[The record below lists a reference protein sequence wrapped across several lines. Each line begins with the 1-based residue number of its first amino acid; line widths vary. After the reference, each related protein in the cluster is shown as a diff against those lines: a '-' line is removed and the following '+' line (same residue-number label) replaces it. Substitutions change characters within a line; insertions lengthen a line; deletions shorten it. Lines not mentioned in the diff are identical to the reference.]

1 MTLKY
6 TSEAWMRSIHGKLIV
21 ECQLNRSLWISFTYC
36 VFLLF
41 LKSTVAF
48 VSGDAYVFT
57 DVRDHGW
64 AQGIVRNENLSVD
77 L

>member
-1 MTLKY
+1 MDFFYVLRIFVVPK
-6 TSEAWMRSIHGKLIV
+6 IH
-21 ECQLNRSLWISFTYC
+21 SSFC
-36 VFLLF
+36 F
-41 LKSTVAF
+41 
-48 VSGDAYVFT
+48 GDAYVFT

>member
-1 MTLKY
+1 MDFFYVL
-6 TSEAWMRSIHGKLIV
+6 RIL
-21 ECQLNRSLWISFTYC
+21 
-36 VFLLF
+36 
-41 LKSTVAF
+41 STVAF